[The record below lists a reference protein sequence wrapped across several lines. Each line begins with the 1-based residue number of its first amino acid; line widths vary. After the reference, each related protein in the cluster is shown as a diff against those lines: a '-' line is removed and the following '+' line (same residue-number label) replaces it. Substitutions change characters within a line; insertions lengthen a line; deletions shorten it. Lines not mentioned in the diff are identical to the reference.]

1 MCTIRGKREKKGTAQ
16 KSINGGAI
24 DNQSVRKGLFCVTF
38 AMVKRANEIQPNMGI
53 STSKIE
59 RVQVPPSFQRTVPQ
73 VGPCGLKAVVQNIIS
88 HQLESL
94 TAASFSSAIFYLIR
108 LKIVTFAVA
117 CNYLKF
123 ETDNMDSG

>member
-1 MCTIRGKREKKGTAQ
+1 
-16 KSINGGAI
+16 
-24 DNQSVRKGLFCVTF
+24 
-38 AMVKRANEIQPNMGI
+38 MVKRANEIQPNMGI

-73 VGPCGLKAVVQNIIS
+73 VGPCGLKAVPPKHHVTS
-88 HQLESL
+88 TETL
-94 TAASFSSAIFYLIR
+94 TAASFSSAIFYLIL
-108 LKIVTFAVA
+108 LKIVTFAAA